1 METKTKKQGEKSS
14 KFLSGALIGAVLG
27 VAAGIFATS
36 KKGKEMGRE
45 VKDKSVEFYNFI
57 APQLK
62 KVREMGEQ
70 EYKKFI
76 NKAVLEYKKNKNLS
90 TEQVK
95 NIAKEAHASWK
106 HLKKHL

>member
-1 METKTKKQGEKSS
+1 MKKQDEKSN
-14 KFLSGALIGAVLG
+14 KFLSGALIGAALG

-36 KKGKEMGRE
+36 KKGKEISKE
-45 VKDKSVEFYNFI
+45 AKVKIAEFYKFI
-57 APQLK
+57 APQIK
-62 KVREMGEQ
+62 KAKEMGEE

-76 NKAVLEYKKNKNLS
+76 NKALISYNKNKNLS

-95 NIAKEAHASWK
+95 SLAKEAHASWK